1 MKRLTAISDVGE
13 AYYPYC
19 YRADTCDGKGETEKC
34 RNCEFSEKICKTLAA
49 YENTGLTPEEAE
61 KVKYLG
67 PAVDRMQELFGD
79 KLSVAQVINGFVEF
93 YLAEQGGR
101 ATDAVLLIN
110 EDVAEWQKLKERD
123 TAKDIIHV
131 GERKVWYRCP
141 VCEADLS
148 HIKSEFCPFC
158 GQRLKW
164 MEEW

>member
-1 MKRLTAISDVGE
+1 MKRLTAISDAGE

-19 YRADTCDGKGETEKC
+19 YRADTCDGEGETEKC
-34 RNCEFSEKICKTLAA
+34 RDCEFSQQICKTLAA
-49 YENTGLTPEEAE
+49 YENTGLTPEEINEYAE
-61 KVKYLG
+61 KY
-67 PAVDRMQELFGD
+67 R
-79 KLSVAQVINGFVEF
+79 KL
-93 YLAEQGGR
+93 R
-101 ATDAVLLIN
+101 
-110 EDVAEWQKLKERD
+110 ERD
-123 TAKDIIHV
+123 TAKDVIHV

>member
-1 MKRLTAISDVGE
+1 MKRLTAVSDVGE

-19 YRADTCDGKGETEKC
+19 YREDTCDGEGGTEKC
-34 RNCEFSEKICKTLAA
+34 RDCKFSEEICKTLAA

-67 PAVDRMQELFGD
+67 PAVDLMQDVFGR
-79 KLSVAQVINGFVEF
+79 KLTVNRVINAFVEF
-93 YLAEQGGR
+93 YWANESER
-101 ATDAVLLIN
+101 PSDAVLLIN
-110 EDVAEWQKLKERD
+110 EHAEKYRKLRERD
-123 TAKDIIHV
+123 TAKDVIHV
-131 GERKVWYRCP
+131 GERKAWYRCP

-164 MEEW
+164 MEKW